1 MGVQPLLD
9 AVRVEDVTAARYLSH
24 NGMGRESFAAYAT
37 RVALVFRVVIVIV
50 IDLDVV
56 EDKFCIGAD
65 VRKAVQLLKAD
76 AAIDG
81 RCLLASAAHFDL
93 NRHVRVAHELTYD
106 MRIGGDA

>member
-37 RVALVFRVVIVIV
+37 RVALVFRVVIV